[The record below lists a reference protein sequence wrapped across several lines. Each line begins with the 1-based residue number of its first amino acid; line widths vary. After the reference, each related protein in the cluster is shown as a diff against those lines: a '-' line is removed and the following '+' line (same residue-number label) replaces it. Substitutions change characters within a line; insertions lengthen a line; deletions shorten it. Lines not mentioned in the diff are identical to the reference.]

1 MMKAMR
7 PLLLLF
13 VVAVLASCGSGDK
26 SEDVSAS
33 STRIRALEDSL
44 FNSGSF
50 DARKAQ
56 TLVDLYKGFAAAHAK
71 DSLAP
76 EYLFRA
82 ANMSKTMH
90 EGEQGVKLYDR
101 IIKEYPSW
109 NKIPDV
115 FYLKAFTMDSELS
128 SKGEAKMAYEE
139 VIERFPNHPF
149 AKDARAM
156 IENLQYSDAELIERF
171 QRMQDSTGVVQ

>member
-1 MMKAMR
+1 MMKVLR
-7 PLLLLF
+7 TLLVMF
-13 VVAVLASCGSGDK
+13 VVGVLASCGSG
-26 SEDVSAS
+26 ETPGNVSSS

-44 FNSGSF
+44 FDSGTF
-50 DARKAQ
+50 DLRKAQ
-56 TLVDLYKGFAAAHAK
+56 TLVDMYKGYANTFPK

-101 IIKEYPSW
+101 IIREYPSW

-171 QRMQDSTGVVQ
+171 QRMQDSTGLVQ